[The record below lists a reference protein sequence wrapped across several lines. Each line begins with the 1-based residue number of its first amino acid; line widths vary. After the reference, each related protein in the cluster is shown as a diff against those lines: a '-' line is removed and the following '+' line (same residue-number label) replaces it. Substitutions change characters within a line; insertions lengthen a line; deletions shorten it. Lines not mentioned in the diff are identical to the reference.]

1 MRRRDFITLLGG
13 AAAWPL
19 PARAQQPAKILVG
32 WLSTASAAGSAY
44 QLAAFRDGLREAGFV
59 EGQNVVIEYRWADDH
74 AERLPAMAADLV
86 GRQVGALVVGGGT
99 AAALAAKAATKTTP
113 IVFVVAADP
122 VRAGIVASLNRPGS
136 NMTGIVGFA
145 DLLITKRLESLTE
158 LLPNARV
165 FGALLNASNPN
176 SESRAG
182 DLQTAAKALGRDIRL
197 VWASSPDGLDKAI
210 AGAAEQKLEAL
221 VVQNDSLFT
230 DRHDVIDLAA
240 DYRIPAIYESRED
253 AMAGGLV
260 SYGPDVVFEY
270 RTLGSYTGRILKGEK
285 PADLPIMQP
294 TRFELVINL
303 KTAKA
308 LGLTVPPN
316 VLAIA
321 DEVIE

>member
-1 MRRRDFITLLGG
+1 
-13 AAAWPL
+13 
-19 PARAQQPAKILVG
+19 
-32 WLSTASAAGSAY
+32 
-44 QLAAFRDGLREAGFV
+44 
-59 EGQNVVIEYRWADDH
+59 
-74 AERLPAMAADLV
+74 MAADLV